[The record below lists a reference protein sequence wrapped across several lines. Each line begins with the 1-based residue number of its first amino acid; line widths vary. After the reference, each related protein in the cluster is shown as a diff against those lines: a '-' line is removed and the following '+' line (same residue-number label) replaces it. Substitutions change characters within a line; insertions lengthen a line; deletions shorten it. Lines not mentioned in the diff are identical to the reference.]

1 MVQFLS
7 ERTDHSKNEFKSSSS
22 IVIVSI
28 IMHTKSTDALGLLS
42 ILALVF
48 NLLSRRN
55 IFIHTVVTINSI
67 VNWVNRF
74 KCCTGCPTKWRKSE
88 VGGGG
93 DTSLF
98 IYFFPSPCV
107 DGRPGGLLWSIGAT
121 LRIKRE
127 ECVASLFFFFYNPPQ
142 RVDWISRKVERHH
155 TQLTGE
161 ESCTHI
167 QSSSSSL
174 QRERK
179 QSIVRVYDVASRP
192 VLDPRW
198 GGCGWIYPSSDQ
210 LMDVERK

>member
-42 ILALVF
+42 ILALIF

-93 DTSLF
+93 GIHPF
-98 IYFFPSPCV
+98 
-107 DGRPGGLLWSIGAT
+107 
-121 LRIKRE
+121 
-127 ECVASLFFFFYNPPQ
+127 LFFFSFPMCRWTPWRLALINRRDTPNQKRRMCRLPFFFFFTTLPN
-142 RVDWISRKVERHH
+142 V
-155 TQLTGE
+155 
-161 ESCTHI
+161 
-167 QSSSSSL
+167 
-174 QRERK
+174 
-179 QSIVRVYDVASRP
+179 SI
-192 VLDPRW
+192 
-198 GGCGWIYPSSDQ
+198 
-210 LMDVERK
+210 E

>member
-127 ECVASLFFFFYNPPQ
+127 ECVASLFFFFLQPSPTCRLNKSKSGETSHTTN
-142 RVDWISRKVERHH
+142 WGRKLY
-155 TQLTGE
+155 TYTKQL
-161 ESCTHI
+161 
-167 QSSSSSL
+167 
-174 QRERK
+174 
-179 QSIVRVYDVASRP
+179 
-192 VLDPRW
+192 
-198 GGCGWIYPSSDQ
+198 
-210 LMDVERK
+210 